1 VRLFTLEKI
10 LFVEKTHDKKKQ
22 EVKPKISG
30 EKNVSLNCL
39 GYFKIG
45 V

>member
-1 VRLFTLEKI
+1 VKTK
-10 LFVEKTHDKKKQ
+10 FVSKRKKAHDKKKE

-30 EKNVSLNCL
+30 EKNVSQNCL
-39 GYFKIG
+39 GYFQIR